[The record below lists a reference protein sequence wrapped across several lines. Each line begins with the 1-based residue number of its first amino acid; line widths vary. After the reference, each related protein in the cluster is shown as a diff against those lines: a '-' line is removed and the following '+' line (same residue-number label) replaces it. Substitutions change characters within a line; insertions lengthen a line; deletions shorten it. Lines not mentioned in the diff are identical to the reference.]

1 MLTVGHKRL
10 QAEIEES
17 SEEEAEE
24 SPEIVNKNLLNASLK
39 ADGSLDLNNSFTARE
54 KRRQNTLSK
63 VSNVLLRK
71 IVIIPLSFFFSMKS
85 FLCLAI
91 FIYIQFL
98 EITLLLSKILDLARF
113 YHMWNL
119 VPYVR
124 LWVGLFI
131 YFLQEEIFLVQPCK
145 ECDTKIFINFIGL
158 SSIIWHL

>member
-10 QAEIEES
+10 QTEIEES

-71 IVIIPLSFFFSMKS
+71 IVIIPLPFF
-85 FLCLAI
+85 
-91 FIYIQFL
+91 
-98 EITLLLSKILDLARF
+98 
-113 YHMWNL
+113 
-119 VPYVR
+119 
-124 LWVGLFI
+124 
-131 YFLQEEIFLVQPCK
+131 
-145 ECDTKIFINFIGL
+145 
-158 SSIIWHL
+158 